1 MALRARSPAIAH
13 FLRSFVHA
21 FDGIVEA
28 ARVQPNFAV
37 HLWIT
42 AIVLVAAIAF
52 RVALVP
58 FVAILVLVALV
69 LGLELMNTALEAY
82 VDLATREL
90 NPLARRAKDAAAGA
104 VLVASIAAAFAG
116 LAIFINAARE
126 PRPPFAENPQSIL
139 ALVGLAGALA
149 VLAKARWGA

>member
-1 MALRARSPAIAH
+1 MAVRARSPAIGR
-13 FLRSFVHA
+13 FLRSFAHA
-21 FDGIVEA
+21 FDGVVGA
-28 ARVQPNFAV
+28 ARVQTNFAV
-37 HLWIT
+37 HLVIT
-42 AIVLVAAIAF
+42 ACVLVAAIAF
-52 RVALVP
+52 RLALVP
-58 FVAILVLVALV
+58 FVAILVLIALV

-116 LAIFINAARE
+116 LAIFIDAARE
-126 PRPPFAENPQSIL
+126 TRPSFAMSPQSIL
-139 ALVGLAGALA
+139 ALLGLAGSLA